1 MLVYADDQAMLMPMF
16 LHGNYQKKDL
26 LAAVDLIAK
35 AGRPLGGSFVDAG
48 AHLGSSTVYALKSGH
63 FSGAICCEPEPRNL
77 RLLRANLALNEI
89 ESRVTVYP
97 VALSDHAGTFDLEIS
112 PDNNRGDHRLVSSR
126 SPIDPPEA
134 MSESRRPHISVRA
147 STLDEILDKTSVA
160 PTSVSLV
167 WLDTQGH
174 EGFVLAGASRVIQA
188 RVPFVI
194 EFWPYGM
201 KRAGCLDLLLTLIGT
216 QFHTYYDLAEGFDAS
231 ARSSST
237 IGDIVAR
244 IGNTLQSTD
253 LLLIPR

>member
-1 MLVYADDQAMLMPMF
+1 MF
-16 LHGNYQKKDL
+16 LQGDYQKKDL
-26 LAAVDLIAK
+26 LSAVDLVAK
-35 AGRPLGGSFVDAG
+35 AGCPLGGRFVDAG

-63 FSGAICCEPEPRNL
+63 FSEAICCEPEPRNL

-89 ESRVTVYP
+89 DDRVTVYP
-97 VALSDHAGTFDLEIS
+97 VALSDHAGTFDLELS

-126 SPIDPPEA
+126 SPIHPPEA
-134 MSESRRPHISVRA
+134 MSESRRTRISVHA
-147 STLDEILDKTSVA
+147 STLDEILDRSSVA
-160 PTSVSLV
+160 PGSVSLV

-201 KRAGCLDLLLTLIGT
+201 KRAGCLDSLLTLIGT
-216 QFHTYYDLAEGFDAS
+216 QFRTYYDLAEGIDAS
-231 ARSSST
+231 ARSAST

-244 IGNTLQSTD
+244 IGNTLDSTD